1 MSTSPINLL
10 VLSGNQLFPA
20 ERLPAPETTAVLMV
34 EQQSECTRF
43 AYHQQKLGFVLAAM
57 REHAAYLRGSGY
69 QVLYRK
75 LPEPSEDDR
84 PLGEHVLSAARE
96 LDARLV
102 QAFPPPSRGQ
112 SRALEQALERSGR
125 PIRWLVDP
133 MFLTDTDE
141 LPQLMAG
148 ARPRMARFYSEQR
161 RRLDVLMDG
170 RRPLGDRWS
179 FDKENRK
186 ALPARQSVPEL
197 PTVHHSALTTR
208 TLQEVGQRF
217 AEHPGDANSLWLPTS
232 RDGALSWLERFV
244 EERLI
249 GFGTFEDALSNR
261 TPALFHSVLAPFLN
275 VGLLTPDQVLEAV
288 LKGAAERSVPLNDL
302 EGFVRQLVGWR
313 EFVRGVYL
321 RHPDMRQKN
330 CWGAQRSMAPTWFS
344 GDTGIPP
351 LDEAMSKL
359 ERYGWNHHIERL
371 MVIANLQNLCEIHP
385 ADVYRFFMS
394 RYIDAY
400 DWVMVPNVFGMG
412 LTSDGGT
419 FATKPYVAAS
429 NYLCRMGRYKRGPWC
444 DIVDGLYWRFVDRH
458 RAVLER
464 NPRTMLMVHGLDR
477 LSSEHR
483 STILAAAESFLE
495 AHTR

>member
-1 MSTSPINLL
+1 MSKYPANLL
-10 VLSGNQLFPA
+10 VLTGNQLFQP
-20 ERLPAPETTAVLMV
+20 EHLPAPETTSVLIV

-57 REHAAYLRGSGY
+57 REHAEHLRHSGY
-69 QVLYRK
+69 EVLYHT
-75 LPEPSEDDR
+75 LPDHAEHDR
-84 PLGEHVLSAARE
+84 PLDEHVLCAARQ

-102 QAFPPPSRGQ
+102 QAFRPASRGQ
-112 SRALEQALERSGR
+112 ADTLQNALDRSGR
-125 PIRWLVDP
+125 PSRWLADP
-133 MFLTDTDE
+133 MFLTDTDQ

-186 ALPARQSVPEL
+186 ALPARQVVPEL

-208 TLQEVGQRF
+208 TLKEVEQRF
-217 AEHPGDANSLWLPTS
+217 AEHPGNATALWLPTS
-232 RDGALSWLERFV
+232 RAGALGWLEQFID
-244 EERLI
+244 ERLI

-275 VGLLTPDQVLEAV
+275 VGLLTPDEV
-288 LKGAAERSVPLNDL
+288 LKGASRRKVPLNDL

-321 RHPDMRQKN
+321 RHPDMRHKN
-330 CWGAQRSMAPTWFS
+330 CWDAQRKMAPTWFA
-344 GDTGIPP
+344 GETGIPP
-351 LDEAMSKL
+351 LDEAMRKL
-359 ERYGWNHHIERL
+359 EHHGWNHHIERL

-385 ADVYRFFMS
+385 AEVYRFFMS

-419 FATKPYVAAS
+419 FATKPYIAAS

-458 RAVLER
+458 RTVLER
-464 NPRTMLMVHGLDR
+464 NPRTTLMVHGLDR